1 MALSN
6 AKHRVVV
13 ELNAETMRAI
23 LTIIDRESEKPVPN
37 GVFSL
42 GAAEIHENLRP
53 LVGLYGIKALLSDRT
68 SDVSFGTGATPEQ
81 KMEAWGEVAEL
92 LRSGVWERERKAG
105 APVVSA
111 EVEALAQLKKI
122 TVAEAQTALRKYD
135 KATKEKILA
144 NPQIVELAK
153 QIKASRESA
162 KDLDLGDL
170 AADAA

>member
-13 ELNAETMRAI
+13 DLDAKTMAAVM
-23 LTIIDRESEKPVPN
+23 TIIDRESEKPVPN

-42 GAAEIHENLRP
+42 AAGDIHESLRP

-68 SDVSFGTGATPEQ
+68 SDISFGTGATPEE
-81 KMEAWGEVAEL
+81 KMAAWAEVAEL
-92 LRSGVWERERKAG
+92 LKAGTWERERKAG

-111 EVEALAQLKKI
+111 EVEALAELKSI

-144 NPQIVELAK
+144 NPKIVERAK
-153 QIKASRESA
+153 AIKEARA
-162 KDLDLGDL
+162 KAETLDLGDL
-170 AADAA
+170 AAEG